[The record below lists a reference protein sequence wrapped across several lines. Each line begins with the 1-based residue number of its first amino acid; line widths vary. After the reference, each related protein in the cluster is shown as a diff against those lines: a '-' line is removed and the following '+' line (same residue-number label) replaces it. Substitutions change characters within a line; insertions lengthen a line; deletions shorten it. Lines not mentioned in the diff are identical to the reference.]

1 MRRRILTLK
10 PSTIPYVDLVGT
22 EKAIE
27 GYNRLLTLPQ
37 NALIDSQI
45 TDLKKEL
52 VDKDIIT
59 EDHEGPID
67 VS

>member
-1 MRRRILTLK
+1 MRRKLYMIK
-10 PSTIPYVDLVGT
+10 PPTMTHIERVGT
-22 EKAIE
+22 DAAIE

-37 NALIDSQI
+37 SALLDSQI
-45 TDLKKEL
+45 RDLKKEL
-52 VDKDIIT
+52 VEQDIIT